1 MKNNEK
7 QLKSRAIF
15 LQKTSFTAEVTF
27 KNRSK
32 VKKKLSEKSKKR
44 H

>member
-7 QLKSRAIF
+7 QLKSRAIL

-32 VKKKLSEKSKKR
+32 VKKISRKSKKQ